1 MQIHNNLSFAM
12 DDKLIAA
19 LLGVAAVIL
28 GAVLNQVFRH
38 FSWRQETLHALER
51 ARYDESV
58 AFLDSVSTLCG
69 KRFFHLQRLVWALEE
84 APRDDRK
91 IKAIE
96 KEYFGVVKEWNIAYW
111 AIRSRIRLLLGD
123 DVARQFLEYSGNGQ
137 RTPNPTSLH
146 YRFRNAHASVQAAR
160 LSGAPISPQIA
171 DEMTTLNR
179 ACAGF
184 IDLIVGSFLE
194 RAGRLELLER
204 AAPGRRKPKWG
215 LL

>member
-1 MQIHNNLSFAM
+1 M
-12 DDKLIAA
+12 DEKLIAA

-38 FSWRQETLHALER
+38 FSWRQETSHALER

-58 AFLDSVSTLCG
+58 AFLDSVSHLCG

-84 APRDDRK
+84 EPRDDRK

-96 KEYFGVVKEWNIAYW
+96 KEYFSVVKEWNIAYW

-123 DVARQFLEYSGNGQ
+123 DVARQFLEYSDNGR
-137 RTPNPTSLH
+137 RTPNQASLH
-146 YRFRNAHASVQAAR
+146 YMFRNAHASVNAAR
-160 LSGAPISPQIA
+160 KAGLPISPEVA
-171 DEMTTLNR
+171 GEMTALNR

-184 IDLIVGSFLE
+184 IDLITGRFLE
-194 RAGRLELLER
+194 RAGRLELLEK
-204 AAPGRRKPKWG
+204 AGATRRKPRHG
-215 LL
+215 IF